1 HRRRAAAE
9 PPPSRPSRP
18 AAEPPAPPEPPEP
31 PRAAPAARAARAA
44 RAAPSRPSSPSRLSR
59 RAALQRHCLYTY
71 WRAPALPTQTG
82 RHLRR
87 GPAPSGVSQ
96 VDAVE
101 PVEVAVVSGAATG
114 AEPAGAGSGGAGFGG
129 AETEGTEPGGARTGG
144 AEPRGAESGGV
155 ETWGAEPGGA
165 ATRGTEPGGAEPGV
179 TEPGGTEPGGAGS
192 TRVASRGASLRREVL
207 SPQELREWFA
217 RRWSRAA
224 GAGGTPAT
232 TGSGGACPG
241 GAGAAGPGSTTEA
254 AGVGPTGGSAGAS
267 GGIGAA
273 GSAGPGA
280 TGATGVVAAEGVGAG
295 GSADAGA
302 SEGSGA
308 GATDA
313 GAPAGSPGA
322 VPAGSGVAPRPR
334 PYFVPL
340 LVQVLGLPPSPGPA
354 PPFECPQPVQS
365 QSLLQPVS
373 PLPTPSPYT
382 GPTGGLTERRAPTS
396 RPASLARPACA
407 SRRTSRRNADYL
419 YMILAPFLARA
430 VHAHLYG
437 GDDVDS
443 WSLHM
448 VLLAL
453 LRFAHGNLWM
463 AVARWPYLIDR
474 YRIQK
479 KGINF
484 EQVDRESNWDDAII
498 LQALVITALREWLPG
513 ARNLPLF
520 SWPGLALVLA
530 LHVGPVECLYYWCH
544 RFMHTPFFYASYH
557 CHHHASVATEPSS
570 AHVHTFLEQ
579 AGHALLLCVPVV
591 GTWLLGGASIGAL
604 YAYWLACDWLNAV
617 GHCNFE
623 FVPVWLL
630 RAVPPLKYL
639 VHTPTYHSLHHSEP
653 SSNYCLFMPVYDLVG
668 ATVNPNTDHAHKEAR
683 RGSGGAWE
691 HAHCGDHSEGDSAG
705 RGGGVSDRVYV
716 EAWKGDFALPGTTR
730 RASAGEWGAGGVL
743 LLVREEVHGNKL
755 SATIIHSEGDSAGCG
770 GGVSDRVHV
779 EAWTG
784 DFAVPGTDRR
794 ASAGKGM
801 MWWEQRHAPPGTHF
815 HQFVVPPIAEVRKD
829 CTYGK
834 LAAMRLP
841 DDVENLKF
849 CEVSLLVRSCGYHF
863 LWINIELCE
872 VGWLVGTAMHGH
884 ALMLVGPWEFS
895 DGHAVTRRHGKPQF
909 PRGELAGAIVRI
921 PINGLEVCELLWACV
936 AGTSVR
942 AVQRPCAPT
951 GGVGQL
957 WYVSRSL
964 LTLLPRLSNPPS
976 PPSPLPTFSWP
987 CLVGTSMHAMRGG

>member
-1 HRRRAAAE
+1 MVMDVARTSMIHAAAPHFLWPFAVQYAAHQLNLQPRVSLPE
-9 PPPSRPSRP
+9 TSPTLLWTGKVGDASAFPVWGSRAFVRDLSADKLSPHAVPCVFLGFPPDAPGWQFYHPTSRRVLSSQDVTFDESVPYYRLFPYRTASLPPPPLFLAP
-18 AAEPPAPPEPPEP
+18 GPPPVDPLPP
-31 PRAAPAARAARAA
+31 
-44 RAAPSRPSSPSRLSR
+44 
-59 RAALQRHCLYTY
+59 Q
-71 WRAPALPTQTG
+71 
-82 RHLRR
+82 

-419 YMILAPFLARA
+419 EAMSPKPGPLFHVPWRWMGGFKYMILAPFLARA

-437 GDDVDS
+437 GDDLDS

-484 EQVDRESNWDDAII
+484 EQVDRESNW
-498 LQALVITALREWLPG
+498 
-513 ARNLPLF
+513 
-520 SWPGLALVLA
+520 
-530 LHVGPVECLYYWCH
+530 
-544 RFMHTPFFYASYH
+544 
-557 CHHHASVATEPSS
+557 
-570 AHVHTFLEQ
+570 
-579 AGHALLLCVPVV
+579 
-591 GTWLLGGASIGAL
+591 
-604 YAYWLACDWLNAV
+604 
-617 GHCNFE
+617 
-623 FVPVWLL
+623 
-630 RAVPPLKYL
+630 
-639 VHTPTYHSLHHSEP
+639 
-653 SSNYCLFMPVYDLVG
+653 
-668 ATVNPNTDHAHKEAR
+668 
-683 RGSGGAWE
+683 
-691 HAHCGDHSEGDSAG
+691 
-705 RGGGVSDRVYV
+705 
-716 EAWKGDFALPGTTR
+716 
-730 RASAGEWGAGGVL
+730 
-743 LLVREEVHGNKL
+743 
-755 SATIIHSEGDSAGCG
+755 
-770 GGVSDRVHV
+770 
-779 EAWTG
+779 
-784 DFAVPGTDRR
+784 
-794 ASAGKGM
+794 
-801 MWWEQRHAPPGTHF
+801 
-815 HQFVVPPIAEVRKD
+815 
-829 CTYGK
+829 
-834 LAAMRLP
+834 
-841 DDVENLKF
+841 
-849 CEVSLLVRSCGYHF
+849 
-863 LWINIELCE
+863 
-872 VGWLVGTAMHGH
+872 
-884 ALMLVGPWEFS
+884 
-895 DGHAVTRRHGKPQF
+895 
-909 PRGELAGAIVRI
+909 
-921 PINGLEVCELLWACV
+921 
-936 AGTSVR
+936 
-942 AVQRPCAPT
+942 
-951 GGVGQL
+951 
-957 WYVSRSL
+957 
-964 LTLLPRLSNPPS
+964 
-976 PPSPLPTFSWP
+976 
-987 CLVGTSMHAMRGG
+987 